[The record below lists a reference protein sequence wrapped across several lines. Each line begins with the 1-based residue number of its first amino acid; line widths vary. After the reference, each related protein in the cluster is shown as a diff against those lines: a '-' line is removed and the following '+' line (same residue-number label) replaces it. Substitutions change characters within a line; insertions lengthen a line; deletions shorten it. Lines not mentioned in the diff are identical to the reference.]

1 MSSKLSQQ
9 DETMKREEI
18 RLAIVDDSKA
28 ITLAL
33 CALLTQ
39 LGYKNVKSYQSA
51 QIAFNEIEKDKNCFD
66 CVFTDLNMP
75 EMDGMAFIRKLG
87 EINYK
92 GAIVI
97 VSEMEPRVIALAAD
111 LAKLNKTRLIG
122 NISKPIVLPHLE
134 LVLHRLD
141 SILDSKYK
149 EADELTEGELL
160 DAIEQQQ
167 IEPFYQPK
175 VSSITN
181 KVESIEVLARIVRER
196 DLKPILPAQFLGVAA
211 RLGIENLI
219 TLQLIE
225 KAAVHYNQLKEFF
238 DYDFKFAVNLS
249 PKQMEDYECAD
260 QMHTI
265 LCVNNLTPAN
275 FIIEITEEY
284 ALRQVSQLET
294 LNRLRMAGYG
304 ISLDD
309 FGTGFTNLNQLRTLP
324 FTEIKIDRSF
334 ISRICNDKFSQVI
347 VRSLMEVT
355 KEQGVDIVAEGIEQ
369 FDELE
374 YLQQNPTGILLQ
386 GFLICKPKRFEEL
399 TSWYVKW
406 QKCAEVQN

>member
-1 MSSKLSQQ
+1 MNRDK
-9 DETMKREEI
+9 I

-33 CALLTQ
+33 EALLTQ
-39 LGYKNVKSYQSA
+39 LGYKNITSYQSA
-51 QIAFNEIEKDKNCFD
+51 QLVFNDIERDKSCFD

-75 EMDGMAFIRKLG
+75 ELDGMALIRKLG

-97 VSEMEPRVIALAAD
+97 VSEMEPRVISLAAD

-122 NISKPIVLPHLE
+122 NISKPILLPHLE
-134 LVLHRLD
+134 LVLHRLE
-141 SILDSKYK
+141 SILDNKNNDLPELS
-149 EADELTEGELL
+149 EAELL
-160 DAIEQQQ
+160 DALEHNQV
-167 IEPFYQPK
+167 EPFYQPK

-181 KVESIEVLARIVRER
+181 KVESIEVLARIVRDR
-196 DLKPILPAQFLGVAA
+196 DLKPILPHQFLKVAA
-211 RLGIENLI
+211 RAGIENLI

-225 KAAVHYNQLKEFF
+225 KAAVHYNKLKAFF

-265 LCVNNLTPAN
+265 LCVNDLTPAN

-284 ALRQVSQLET
+284 ALRQSSQLET

-374 YLQQNPTGILLQ
+374 YLQQNPTGLLLQ
-386 GFLICKPKRFEEL
+386 GFLICKPKRFDDL
-399 TSWYVKW
+399 ISWYVKW
-406 QKCAEVQN
+406 QKCAEVQS